1 LTALLSSLEDS
12 EVVGQAT
19 NGVEAISLAD
29 RFRPDLVLV
38 DFSMEGTGGL
48 SVIEEF
54 KRRLPDTR
62 LVVLSVHD
70 SKDYILSVFRAGVDG
85 YCLEDSGFEEL
96 IEVIRSVLAGKRHF
110 CSALSDKILRHL
122 RSGKRSKADLLTH
135 REEQIMKLV
144 AAGYK
149 NEEIA
154 HSLFISD
161 KTVGKHK
168 SNIIKKFGCRGSS
181 DLVAF
186 AMQNSSTEKKTT
198 VQ

>member
-1 LTALLSSLEDS
+1 
-12 EVVGQAT
+12 VGQAT

-38 DFSMEGTGGL
+38 DFSMDGTSGL
-48 SVIEEF
+48 SAIEEI
-54 KRRLPDTR
+54 KRRLPETR
-62 LVVLSVHD
+62 LVVLTVHD
-70 SKDYILSVFRAGVDG
+70 SKDDIRSVFRAGADG
-85 YCLEDSGFEEL
+85 YCLEDSGFGEL

-122 RSGKRSKADLLTH
+122 RSGKRSKADLLTN

-154 HSLFISD
+154 RSLFISD

-168 SNIIKKFGCRGSS
+168 SNIMKKFGCRSS
-181 DLVAF
+181 ADLVAF
-186 AMQNSSTEKKTT
+186 AMQNSSTEKKPTS
-198 VQ
+198 Q